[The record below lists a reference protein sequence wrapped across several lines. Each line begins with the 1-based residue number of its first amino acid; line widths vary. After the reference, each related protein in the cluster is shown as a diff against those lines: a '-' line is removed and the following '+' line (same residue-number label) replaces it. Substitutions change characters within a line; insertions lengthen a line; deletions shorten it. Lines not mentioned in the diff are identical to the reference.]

1 MYIRRFA
8 TFRFTL
14 TLILTLLAWGVGLS
28 GCERMTPMLPDEKMP
43 EMTDS
48 EISIG
53 VVLPQ
58 TGDLGPGEFGPGA
71 LVMENSFKMA
81 LEEINA
87 SSPPGETAESG
98 HWHGDVWHAEPP
110 EAHAPADVSQPP
122 APPHLGHRTLKFI
135 IEDDMSTVDGAVA
148 AFNKLI
154 HQDKVPVILGVWTS
168 HVARSVFPIAQENQV
183 VAFSPVVIASGLTD
197 MGDFIFRASH
207 PTEAL
212 IPGGVAVTQ
221 AKLGYQRVAL
231 ISDSIDTFSRDS
243 DAVFR
248 KTLTEHGVEVLRGE
262 TFETGDTDFTPQ
274 LTRIKA
280 LDPDAIFISAQQREV
295 IQILKQGRE
304 IGIAAETPFISLV
317 LSIDEI
323 QSAGEAA
330 EGAITFTDWVS
341 TAETPGNEAFV
352 ANYTAKYG
360 MEPSVW
366 AAQPYAAVYILAE
379 AIRNAA
385 SMDAVGIRN
394 ALAEIQ
400 EFDTILGNFS
410 FDANG
415 DPVYD
420 PVVLVVKDGTLEVFE

>member
-1 MYIRRFA
+1 MNSKVFRR
-8 TFRFTL
+8 TFYLF
-14 TLILTLLAWGVGLS
+14 LLLSVAVLS
-28 GCERMTPMLPDEKMP
+28 GCERTQQVIQPVTTTENL
-43 EMTDS
+43 S
-48 EISIG
+48 GEIRIG
-53 VVLPQ
+53 VVLPR

-71 LVMENSFKMA
+71 LVMENSFNMA

-87 SSPPGETAESG
+87 SQRL
-98 HWHGDVWHAEPP
+98 GD
-110 EAHAPADVSQPP
+110 
-122 APPHLGHRTLKFI
+122 RTLKFI

-168 HVARSVFPIAQENQV
+168 HVARSVFPIAQENKV

-197 MGDFIFRASH
+197 IGDFIFRVSH

-212 IPGGVAVTQ
+212 IPGGVALTQ
-221 AKLGYQRVAL
+221 AKLDYERVAL
-231 ISDSIDTFSRDS
+231 ISDSIDTFSLDS
-243 DAVFR
+243 DTVFR
-248 KTLTEHGVEVLRGE
+248 KTLTEHGVEVLSGE
-262 TFETGDTDFTPQ
+262 TFETGATDFTPQ

-280 LDPDAIFISAQQREV
+280 LDPDAIFVSAQQREV

-304 IGIAAETPFISLV
+304 IGIAADTPFISLV

-341 TAETPGNEAFV
+341 TAEMPGNEAFV
-352 ANYTAKYG
+352 ANYTATYG

-385 SMDAVGIRN
+385 STDSVGIRN

-400 EFDTILGNFS
+400 DFDTILGKFS

-415 DPVYD
+415 DPIYD
-420 PVVLVVKDGTLEVFE
+420 PVVLIVKDGNLEVFK

>member
-1 MYIRRFA
+1 MNSKVFRR
-8 TFRFTL
+8 TFCLF
-14 TLILTLLAWGVGLS
+14 LLLS
-28 GCERMTPMLPDEKMP
+28 LAVLNGCERTQQVIQPVTAAESL
-43 EMTDS
+43 S
-48 EISIG
+48 GEIRIG
-53 VVLPQ
+53 VVLPR

-71 LVMENSFKMA
+71 LVMENSFNMA

-87 SSPPGETAESG
+87 SQG
-98 HWHGDVWHAEPP
+98 
-110 EAHAPADVSQPP
+110 
-122 APPHLGHRTLKFI
+122 LGNRTLKFI
-135 IEDDMSTVDGAVA
+135 IEDDMSSVEGAVG

-168 HVARSVFPIAQENQV
+168 HVARSVFPIAQENKV

-197 MGDFIFRASH
+197 IGDFIFRASH

-212 IPGGVAVTQ
+212 IPGGVALTQ

-231 ISDSIDTFSRDS
+231 ISDSVDTFSRDS

-248 KTLTEHGVEVLRGE
+248 KTLTEHGVEVLSGE

-280 LDPDAIFISAQQREV
+280 LDPDAIFVSAQQREV
-295 IQILKQGRE
+295 IQILKQGRAV
-304 IGIAAETPFISLV
+304 GISADTPFISLV

-323 QSAGEAA
+323 QSAGDAA

-341 TAETPGNEAFV
+341 SAETPGNEAFV

-385 SMDAVGIRN
+385 STDSVGIRN

-400 EFDTILGNFS
+400 DFDTILGKFS

-415 DPVYD
+415 DPIYD
-420 PVVLVVKDGTLEVFE
+420 PVVLIVKDGNLEVFE